1 MISFDWTTRWGY
13 LVLPS
18 LAIFGFLT
26 NLINIIVLLNPKMKD
41 ISFKYLLAISISDL
55 SYLFLCSYA
64 FVYICPDC
72 PLGNTY
78 FTQIAVIYSS
88 NYLTSVLAIFNIF
101 LAIYLSLIRYS
112 ILKNKK
118 YFQSINIYL
127 VIASLFFIS
136 LIYYSPVLFFS
147 EIVPI
152 IQQDINNNITVI
164 ENNNDY
170 IEYKVIKTSVGASL
184 YGKVTPIILSVIRLI
199 LAILI
204 ETSINIMN
212 VIEFRK
218 RYSNRFLRRPTE
230 IGNIF

>member
-118 YFQSINIYL
+118 YFQSLNIYL

-147 EIVPI
+147 KIIPI
-152 IQQDINNNITVI
+152 IQQNINNNNITVI
-164 ENNNDY
+164 ENNDY

-218 RYSNRFLRRPTE
+218 RYSNRFLRQPAE

>member
-1 MISFDWTTRWGY
+1 MISFDWTLRWGY

-118 YFQSINIYL
+118 YFQSLNIYL

-147 EIVPI
+147 KIIPI
-152 IQQDINNNITVI
+152 IQQNINNNNITVI
-164 ENNNDY
+164 ENNDY

-218 RYSNRFLRRPTE
+218 RYSNRFLRQPAE

>member
-26 NLINIIVLLNPKMKD
+26 NLISIIVLLNPKMKD
-41 ISFKYLLAISISDL
+41 ISFKYLLATSISDL

-147 EIVPI
+147 KIIPI
-152 IQQDINNNITVI
+152 IQQDIHNNITVI

>member
-118 YFQSINIYL
+118 YFQSLNIYL

-147 EIVPI
+147 KIIPI
-152 IQQDINNNITVI
+152 IQQNINNNITVI
-164 ENNNDY
+164 ENNDY

-218 RYSNRFLRRPTE
+218 RYSNRFLRQPAE